1 MKLASTSQRRSRR
14 CYGILIGIFLLAV
27 TARAFYLKSSLSYLI
42 FLHSLIVAVNGPPG
56 GRGPV
61 VLQNVNFGTPG
72 IVQLN
77 SMLPLTGNGT
87 VSVHFTAIN
96 PGTTTVNFS
105 GTYNGSWVGT
115 SMTIIVPP
123 ASTSTAQN
131 PFVGI
136 GGDPIN
142 TSTGEYFGRESVDLN
157 LGGPMPL
164 IFERYVASKLAG
176 DGVVDGNFGQ
186 NRMHNYSSKITST
199 GTMIKQ
205 VVLPN
210 GRLLTFQ
217 KTGTKWNL
225 QDPLDVPF
233 VLLES
238 GTNFLLGDPHTKQ
251 IWTYNNTG
259 QLTKIE
265 DGKGNAHTLTYTGTQ
280 LTSVS
285 DGLGRTLTLA
295 YASDR
300 IVSVTDHT
308 TTRQVTFGYTGNVL
322 TSSTDY
328 GGHVT
333 TYGESGGLPTSVTR
347 PVGNTLFTQVYTGGK
362 VTSQVERGTDTSTLN
377 YGVGTT
383 TFTDPT
389 LETLVDNYGA
399 DGRLISHADEAGK
412 QIAMSY
418 DSAGRRS
425 MVTDRLGDKTTTVY
439 HALSGLPATI
449 TNAEGKSTIFTYG
462 PRTLSGIVFQY
473 LIKIVYPDTA
483 ARSFTYDTKGNITQI
498 TDEAGKIWKYTF
510 NTRGQVL
517 TVTNPLL
524 GVTTYTYDANGNLAT
539 SQEPDQGATTYT
551 YDARFRLTQIT
562 RPDTSTVVIAYDTK
576 DRITSITD
584 ERGKVVTYAYDN
596 NDRVTMVTD
605 PDGNDATYAY
615 DLLDRVQSV
624 TDRRGKTGSMTYNSR
639 HARASTTDRNGNVTT
654 YQYDARQRPIS
665 TTDAGG
671 HIWTR
676 QFDDEDLL
684 TGVANPVDPPSL
696 IKRNHLGQ
704 VVEISDP
711 LGNTSHLLRD
721 AMQRVT
727 MVFDPLGRQTN
738 YAYDKRGLLISA
750 TEQGIGAVKYDRDG
764 LGNVIKITDPNAG
777 AWSYTFLK
785 SGRLSTMIDPLLK
798 KWIYTYDIRGRLAS
812 ITYPDS
818 TKCTFSYDA
827 SGNLTGRQF
836 TSGLNLPS
844 AYDDVG
850 RLESVDGVDF
860 SYDAEGNLTNAAQN
874 GQNFNATY
882 DDDGR
887 LTSVSYMSGGITVD
901 YQYDSRNRLIQVS
914 DTKSMVDID
923 FAYDN
928 AGRLTGMTRTPG
940 VDAAFTY
947 DTAGRLVHINEAA
960 VMDLQYTLTPAG
972 EVASV
977 SYSAPLIPSV
987 TASTQSFLFGK
998 AGQITTPGYTYDAR
1012 GRLTAAPAGVT
1023 YAWDAAARL
1032 TNANGV
1038 TLAYNGLG
1046 DVTTRADGSGVTRFY
1061 NHYAL
1066 GMAPIVYEDPPA
1078 GSDRAYVWT
1087 PEGSL
1092 LYSVDMGTGAP
1103 TFYHFDRTGSTL
1115 ALTDATDMVTD
1126 SYAYGPYGEPMGHT
1140 GASTQPFQY
1149 IGAYGVRAE
1158 GSLYQMRARYYDP
1171 KTARFISRDP
1181 LGPRLGDAKSA
1192 NPYVYASQN
1201 PMRYIDPAGNY
1212 SQPIN
1217 RFFIHSGYG
1226 YPSHSGWTVLH
1237 RRHRWVRSRWPCAAG
1252 DHWGSPTWSDLA
1264 PPPPCGGDI
1273 FGRPPG
1279 YGGTC
1284 VNDFLGGYPFPPF
1297 PGGSSFP
1304 PAPNSGSSGE
1314 DVFISG
1320 SFGKPEFRDTD
1331 GIFGL
1336 GGNTFGSVPISDEAG
1351 APQPQSC
1358 VAVSSAQNAHL
1369 MAMIAVY
1376 QALQGAFTH
1385 LSNKFADSG
1394 YNSKTIRDQM
1404 SAVDK
1409 QVKVIRK
1416 VIEAL
1421 GGTPPTVPQ

>member
-176 DGVVDGNFGQ
+176 DGVVDGNLGQ

-205 VVLPN
+205 VVLPS

-377 YGVGTT
+377 YGAGTT

-389 LETLVDNYGA
+389 LATLVDNYGA

-412 QIAMSY
+412 QITMSY

-425 MVTDRLGDKTTTVY
+425 VVTDRLGDKTTTVY

-562 RPDTSTVVIAYDTK
+562 RPDTSTVSVI
-576 DRITSITD
+576 
-584 ERGKVVTYAYDN
+584 
-596 NDRVTMVTD
+596 
-605 PDGNDATYAY
+605 
-615 DLLDRVQSV
+615 
-624 TDRRGKTGSMTYNSR
+624 
-639 HARASTTDRNGNVTT
+639 
-654 YQYDARQRPIS
+654 
-665 TTDAGG
+665 
-671 HIWTR
+671 
-676 QFDDEDLL
+676 
-684 TGVANPVDPPSL
+684 PS
-696 IKRNHLGQ
+696 
-704 VVEISDP
+704 
-711 LGNTSHLLRD
+711 
-721 AMQRVT
+721 
-727 MVFDPLGRQTN
+727 
-738 YAYDKRGLLISA
+738 
-750 TEQGIGAVKYDRDG
+750 
-764 LGNVIKITDPNAG
+764 
-777 AWSYTFLK
+777 
-785 SGRLSTMIDPLLK
+785 
-798 KWIYTYDIRGRLAS
+798 
-812 ITYPDS
+812 
-818 TKCTFSYDA
+818 
-827 SGNLTGRQF
+827 
-836 TSGLNLPS
+836 
-844 AYDDVG
+844 
-850 RLESVDGVDF
+850 
-860 SYDAEGNLTNAAQN
+860 
-874 GQNFNATY
+874 
-882 DDDGR
+882 
-887 LTSVSYMSGGITVD
+887 TVD
-901 YQYDSRNRLIQVS
+901 
-914 DTKSMVDID
+914 
-923 FAYDN
+923 
-928 AGRLTGMTRTPG
+928 
-940 VDAAFTY
+940 
-947 DTAGRLVHINEAA
+947 
-960 VMDLQYTLTPAG
+960 
-972 EVASV
+972 
-977 SYSAPLIPSV
+977 
-987 TASTQSFLFGK
+987 
-998 AGQITTPGYTYDAR
+998 
-1012 GRLTAAPAGVT
+1012 
-1023 YAWDAAARL
+1023 
-1032 TNANGV
+1032 
-1038 TLAYNGLG
+1038 
-1046 DVTTRADGSGVTRFY
+1046 
-1061 NHYAL
+1061 
-1066 GMAPIVYEDPPA
+1066 
-1078 GSDRAYVWT
+1078 
-1087 PEGSL
+1087 
-1092 LYSVDMGTGAP
+1092 
-1103 TFYHFDRTGSTL
+1103 
-1115 ALTDATDMVTD
+1115 
-1126 SYAYGPYGEPMGHT
+1126 
-1140 GASTQPFQY
+1140 
-1149 IGAYGVRAE
+1149 
-1158 GSLYQMRARYYDP
+1158 
-1171 KTARFISRDP
+1171 
-1181 LGPRLGDAKSA
+1181 
-1192 NPYVYASQN
+1192 
-1201 PMRYIDPAGNY
+1201 
-1212 SQPIN
+1212 
-1217 RFFIHSGYG
+1217 
-1226 YPSHSGWTVLH
+1226 
-1237 RRHRWVRSRWPCAAG
+1237 
-1252 DHWGSPTWSDLA
+1252 WS
-1264 PPPPCGGDI
+1264 
-1273 FGRPPG
+1273 
-1279 YGGTC
+1279 
-1284 VNDFLGGYPFPPF
+1284 
-1297 PGGSSFP
+1297 
-1304 PAPNSGSSGE
+1304 
-1314 DVFISG
+1314 
-1320 SFGKPEFRDTD
+1320 
-1331 GIFGL
+1331 
-1336 GGNTFGSVPISDEAG
+1336 
-1351 APQPQSC
+1351 
-1358 VAVSSAQNAHL
+1358 
-1369 MAMIAVY
+1369 
-1376 QALQGAFTH
+1376 
-1385 LSNKFADSG
+1385 
-1394 YNSKTIRDQM
+1394 
-1404 SAVDK
+1404 
-1409 QVKVIRK
+1409 
-1416 VIEAL
+1416 
-1421 GGTPPTVPQ
+1421 